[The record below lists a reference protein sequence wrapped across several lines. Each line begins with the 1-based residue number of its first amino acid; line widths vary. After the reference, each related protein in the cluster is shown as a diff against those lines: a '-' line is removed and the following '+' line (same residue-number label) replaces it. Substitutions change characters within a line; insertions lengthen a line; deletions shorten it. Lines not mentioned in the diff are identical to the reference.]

1 MAFVLFCSASQCTL
15 GRPFHTVSVGNG
27 DGKAE
32 CAELSINLFPQPQT
46 LLKRLSPKFFNSAA
60 SKDLPAGRQLPK
72 STERG
77 PPATSL
83 VILA

>member
-15 GRPFHTVSVGNG
+15 GRPFHTASVGNG